1 MGSLEEVTTEN
12 QSVQAQN
19 TELPHS
25 ISFTSNAD
33 FYEPQNNTPS
43 RQTIVSI
50 RDNPCYGQNATKTS
64 VNNIT
69 ETLPNSLEAVAN
81 GRLDDNKSQSNCDAS
96 PYKNIR

>member
-19 TELPHS
+19 AELPHS
-25 ISFTSNAD
+25 ISLTSNVD
-33 FYEPQNNTPS
+33 FYEPQNSIPP

-50 RDNPCYGQNATKTS
+50 RDNPCYGQNATNTS

-69 ETLPNSLEAVAN
+69 ETLPNNLEAIAN
-81 GRLDDNKSQSNCDAS
+81 ARVDLNKSQSNCDAS